1 VGDDKFAA
9 LNAGLSARQRLVGH
23 LRGAL
28 EHHRG
33 IAVVAVPLRI
43 LYGKLQDQ

>member
-1 VGDDKFAA
+1 M
-9 LNAGLSARQRLVGH
+9 R
-23 LRGAL
+23 RGL
-28 EHHRG
+28 EHRCG